1 MKKIFF
7 VLLVM
12 AGGQA
17 VHAQK
22 PAATAPESVM
32 VTRDA
37 GEVKGLV
44 KVGEVEGRSPFFGLT
59 ARKGEKDAT
68 KRLQENAAQLGAT
81 KVLVV
86 FQEGMG
92 ATTLKGLAY
101 RSGGGKKAGTSPANR
116 PLAAEHAAA
125 TSPATAWETVMLTRD
140 AQEVKGMKK
149 VGEVEGRS
157 PFFGLTAKKGD
168 KDASKKLQQQ
178 AAQLGAKKVLIVHE
192 ESMGATTLKG
202 IAYK

>member
-1 MKKIFF
+1 MKKLSLIIIG
-7 VLLVM
+7 L
-12 AGGQA
+12 AWGQT
-17 VHAQK
+17 VVAQT
-22 PAATAPESVM
+22 PAATVPESVL

-37 GEVKGLV
+37 EEVKGLA

-59 ARKGEKDAT
+59 AKKGEKDAT
-68 KRLQENAAQLGAT
+68 KRLQENAARLGAT

-86 FQEGMG
+86 HQEGLG

-101 RSGGGKKAGTSPANR
+101 RSGSSKKPGATPAGLPR
-116 PLAAEHAAA
+116 PVKQA
-125 TSPATAWETVMLTRD
+125 TATGPATAWENVLVTRD

-157 PFFGLTAKKGD
+157 FFFGLTAKKGE

-178 AAQLGAKKVLIVHE
+178 AAQLGAKKVLIVHQDG
-192 ESMGATTLKG
+192 MGATTLKG